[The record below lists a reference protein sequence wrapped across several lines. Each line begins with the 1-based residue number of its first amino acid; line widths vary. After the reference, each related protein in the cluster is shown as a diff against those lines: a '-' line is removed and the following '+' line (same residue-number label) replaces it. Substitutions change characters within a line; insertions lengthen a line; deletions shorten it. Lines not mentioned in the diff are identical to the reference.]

1 MRRSSIRG
9 RAAARAALA
18 ILTLMGCADAPA
30 RPPLSRPTPSD
41 PPHSPA
47 AAAGPVRLL
56 PPPTLAAAVRRARA
70 APIRLTATDG
80 TGLRLV
86 ALRGRAIVEAPLAF
100 TELHLSFENPE
111 DRVLEG
117 TFQLSLPPGASVGRL
132 AMKIDGRWQEGEVVE
147 RKRARAAYEDFLHRR
162 QDPALLEQGAGNEV
176 SARVFPIPARGV
188 KEILIAYAQE
198 LVPGTPLV
206 IPLRGLPE
214 IGSVDLAVT
223 GAQTKELRRSRF
235 TPDDDFSVEASALG
249 GEGGLRSGELAVIR
263 VRAPVDARPD
273 PLGSAVLLVDTSASR
288 ALDVEEQL
296 RLVAAIAQEMI
307 RAAGAAAPLT
317 IACYD
322 QEVEA
327 IYEGPAGALGE
338 AELQR
343 IRRRQALGASDL
355 GRALRW
361 AGERARA
368 RGLRRVV
375 LLSDGVATAGEAAPD
390 ALRAAAAAL
399 RGAGV
404 ERLDAIA
411 TGGIR
416 DEALLERLVTAGL
429 ARDGAV
435 IDGERPR
442 EVERRLSAATR
453 SGVEVRVEG
462 ARWSWPRVLDGVQPG
477 DEVLVYAEVPAAQ
490 PVSVVVGGRATQ
502 PTLRAAPR
510 PLLERA
516 WARAKIEALL
526 QREAAEGSSPQIQ
539 REIIE
544 LSTTRRVLSPYTAFL
559 TLETEQDYERF
570 DIPRRGLADILTIEG
585 DRLAVLNRSWPAM
598 KAALAPQPQEP
609 PRKEEP
615 RLQRAAPLRDASPSA
630 SAPGDPLSADGN
642 MWGDE
647 IGESFGAGG
656 LGLTGV
662 GEGGGGRSEGIG
674 LGAVGGVGHG
684 AAEPPPP
691 PTAEAPPAA
700 GDGQGFGSGHG
711 RLGGSHRTRP
721 PAVRMGATQVS
732 GRLPPEVIQRIVRQN
747 FGRFRG
753 CYEENLRAS
762 PSLAGRVAVRFQ
774 IDRAGAVTNVSD
786 AGSDLPHAGVVACV
800 LRAFR
805 DLSFPAPEGGVVTV
819 VYPIMF
825 SPGDGPA
832 APSPASPS
840 AASATARAAAP
851 PEPERPAQADPYTGR
866 FKQIMD
872 ALAGGKKDEALRAA
886 WAWRAA
892 EPGDVTA
899 LVALGEALE
908 AGGDAASAARAYGS
922 IIDLFP
928 SRADLRRFAGGRL
941 ERLARGAGID
951 LAVDTYDKARAQR
964 PDHPASHRLLAFARL
979 RRGEHAA
986 AFDALAD
993 GIEQRYP
1000 PGRFAG
1006 AERVL
1011 REDLGLAA
1019 AAWIRAEPA
1028 RRAEILARLKKAG
1041 GAVEDAPSLRFVLT
1055 WETDANDVD
1064 FHIHDDR
1071 GGHAYY
1077 SAPSLP
1083 SGGELY
1089 ADVTTGYGPEC
1100 FTVRAPRDKRPARY
1114 TLQAHYYSRGP
1125 MGYGMGKLQIIDH
1138 DGKGG
1143 LSFEER
1149 PFVVMSDRAYVD
1161 LGAVT
1166 R

>member
-18 ILTLMGCADAPA
+18 LAIPTLMGCADTPV
-30 RPPLSRPTPSD
+30 RPPLSPV
-41 PPHSPA
+41 PHSPA
-47 AAAGPVRLL
+47 AAAGPARLL
-56 PPPTLAAAVRRARA
+56 PPPTLAQAVRRARA
-70 APIRLTATDG
+70 APIRLTASDG
-80 TGLRLV
+80 TGLRLI
-86 ALRGRAIVEAPLAF
+86 ALRGRSIVEAPLAF

-117 TFQLSLPPGASVGRL
+117 TFQLSLPPGASIGRL

-162 QDPALLEQGAGNEV
+162 QDPALLEQGVGNEV

-188 KEILIAYAQE
+188 KEILIAYSQE
-198 LVPGTPLV
+198 LVPGTPLA

-223 GAQTKELRRSRF
+223 AAGSGAPARELRRNGF
-235 TPDDDFSVEASALG
+235 TPDDDFSVDASALG
-249 GEGGLRSGELAVIR
+249 GADGLRSGELAVIR

-288 ALDVEEQL
+288 ALELEEQI
-296 RLVAAIAQEMI
+296 RLVAEIAQEMA
-307 RAAGAAAPLT
+307 RAAGGAAPLT

-361 AGERARA
+361 AGERAKA

-416 DEALLERLVTAGL
+416 DDSLLERLVTAGL
-429 ARDGAV
+429 PRDGAA

-442 EVERRLSAATR
+442 EALRRLGAATR

-490 PVSVVVGGRATQ
+490 PVSLVVGGRAAQ

-516 WARAKIEALL
+516 WARARIEALL
-526 QREAAEGSSPQIQ
+526 QREAVEGSSPQIQ

-585 DRLAVLNRSWPAM
+585 DRLAVLNRSWPTM
-598 KAALAPQPQEP
+598 KAALAPQPREP
-609 PRKEEP
+609 PRNEEP
-615 RLQRAAPLRDASPSA
+615 RLQRAAPLRDPSPSA
-630 SAPGDPLSADGN
+630 SAPGDPLSARGN

-674 LGAVGGVGHG
+674 LGAIGGVGHG
-684 AAEPPPP
+684 AAAPPPP
-691 PTAEAPPAA
+691 PTAEAPPTS

-747 FGRFRG
+747 FGRFRA
-753 CYEENLRAS
+753 CYEEGLRNSPNLAN
-762 PSLAGRVAVRFQ
+762 RVVVRFQ
-774 IDRAGAVTNVSD
+774 IDRTGAVTNVTD
-786 AGSDLPHAGVVACV
+786 GGSDLPDSNVIACV
-800 LRAFR
+800 LRAFQG
-805 DLSFPAPEGGVVTV
+805 LSFPAPEGGVVTV

-825 SPGDGPA
+825 SPGDGPG

-840 AASATARAAAP
+840 AAPVAAAP
-851 PEPERPAQADPYTGR
+851 PEPELPAKADPYTGR

-872 ALAGGKKDEALRAA
+872 ALAAGKKDEALRAA
-886 WAWRAA
+886 WAWRAE

-908 AGGDAASAARAYGS
+908 AGGDAASAARAYGA

-941 ERLARGAGID
+941 ERLARGAGLD

-964 PDHPASHRLLAFARL
+964 PDHPSSHRLLAFARL

-993 GIEQRYP
+993 ALEQRYP
-1000 PGRFAG
+1000 GGRFAG

-1028 RRAEILARLKKAG
+1028 RRAEILARLQKAG

-1114 TLQAHYYSRGP
+1114 TLQAHYYARGP